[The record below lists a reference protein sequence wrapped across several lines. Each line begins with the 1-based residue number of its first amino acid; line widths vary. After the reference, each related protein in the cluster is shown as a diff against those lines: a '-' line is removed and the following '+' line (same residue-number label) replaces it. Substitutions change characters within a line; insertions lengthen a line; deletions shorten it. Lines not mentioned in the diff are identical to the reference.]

1 MVIGFAFSPQDI
13 TRQSTDCGAEWEIPV
28 QTVKR
33 LQNRRISID
42 KVIIMSKAKTIL
54 WALLVIL
61 VSAPAFSQEKPNIVV
76 ILADD
81 FGYSSLNSYGADK
94 NLVRTPHV
102 DRIAEAGMRFTEA
115 YTPASICT
123 PTRYALMTGRYPW
136 RSSLKSGVVNPLDPL
151 LPDPDRVTVADW
163 LKDRGYNTACIGKW
177 HLGYGTGP
185 RVDFT
190 GKLSP
195 GPLDLGFDYHFG
207 VPQNHGDMHGVYI
220 ENDRIYGLRSR
231 KVQPYS
237 RTFYGPQYVGY
248 DAPQRVNKNVMGD
261 LTDKTV
267 HWLKQQ
273 DRQTPFFLYFAA
285 VAVHHP
291 ITPSDA
297 MRGLSD
303 CGPYGDFI
311 QDLDMSVGR
320 IVETLEYM
328 NLVDN
333 TLMIFTSD
341 NGGDIPSNRPEAPEI
356 QAQRHGLK
364 INGDLR
370 GDKHTIWEGG
380 TRVPFIVSWPGRVKA
395 GTTSNDMINML
406 DVFATVCEITDG
418 KLPDSREVAPD
429 SFSFLPSLKQ
439 SRGAHQRM
447 SMVTADARGM
457 QAIRMGD
464 WKYIDNTTPGAWS
477 EGKQETFKNVEP
489 QLYNL
494 ADDPSESTNLVDKK
508 PDVARKLAEEL
519 NRIRKARL
527 TR

>member
-1 MVIGFAFSPQDI
+1 
-13 TRQSTDCGAEWEIPV
+13 
-28 QTVKR
+28 
-33 LQNRRISID
+33 
-42 KVIIMSKAKTIL
+42 MSKARTIL
-54 WALLVIL
+54 WTLLVIL
-61 VSAPAFSQEKPNIVV
+61 MSTPAFSQEKPNIVF

-94 NLVRTPHV
+94 NLLRSPHI
-102 DRIAEAGMRFTEA
+102 DRIAEAGMRFTNA

-123 PTRYALMTGRYPW
+123 PTRYALITGRYPW
-136 RSSLKSGVVNPLDPL
+136 RSPLKSGVVNPLGPL
-151 LPDPDRVTVADW
+151 LPDPDRITVADW
-163 LKDRGYNTACIGKW
+163 LKERGYNTACIGKW

-185 RVDFT
+185 KVDFT

-220 ENDRIYGLRSR
+220 ENERIYGLRSR

-248 DAPQRVNKNVMGD
+248 DAPQRVNKDVMGD
-261 LTDKTV
+261 LTDKAV
-267 HWLKQQ
+267 QWLKQQ

-291 ITPSDA
+291 ITPSDT

-333 TLMIFTSD
+333 TLIIFSSD
-341 NGGDIPSNRPEAPEI
+341 NGGDIPSNKPQAPEI
-356 QAQRHGLK
+356 QAQTYGLK

-395 GTTSNDMINML
+395 GSISNDMINMV
-406 DVFATVCEITDG
+406 DVFATICDITDG
-418 KLPDSREVAPD
+418 KLPDSKEVAPD
-429 SFSFLPSLKQ
+429 SFSFLPCLKQ
-439 SRGAHQRM
+439 SRGARQRM

-457 QAIRMGD
+457 HAIRMGD
-464 WKYIDNTTPGAWS
+464 WKYIDNTTPQAWS
-477 EGKQETFKNVEP
+477 EGKQGTFKNVEP

-494 ADDPSESTNLVDKK
+494 ADDPSESVNMVDEK
-508 PDVARKLAEEL
+508 PDIARQLAREL
-519 NRIRKARL
+519 NRIRKSRV